1 MEQHYKAELH
11 PEWKF
16 IDEYPAPI
24 ATKVL
29 LLTRWGSAIIGNWYR
44 EGEFVA
50 WCGLPKLRP
59 DQKEIMNGYI
69 QGKVPTERHG

>member
-1 MEQHYKAELH
+1 MDQQYKAELQ

-29 LLTRWGSAIIGNWYR
+29 LLTRWGSAIIGN
-44 EGEFVA
+44 
-50 WCGLPKLRP
+50 
-59 DQKEIMNGYI
+59 
-69 QGKVPTERHG
+69 